1 MALAAGTGYLV
12 KLIYYVSIDTLKM
25 VVQIPVPSLMALTSL
40 MGSLCIVAYCI
51 GFDRLLNK
59 SEVLSNKAFS
69 CSVCSYCAL

>member
-40 MGSLCIVAYCI
+40 MGIYLHNSGKI
-51 GFDRLLNK
+51 
-59 SEVLSNKAFS
+59 SN
-69 CSVCSYCAL
+69 VN

>member
-40 MGSLCIVAYCI
+40 MGIYIADNCIIACCNVKEAAVP
-51 GFDRLLNK
+51 LLANFT
-59 SEVLSNKAFS
+59 AMI
-69 CSVCSYCAL
+69 

>member
-40 MGSLCIVAYCI
+40 MGFGKKFYSQPQNFI
-51 GFDRLLNK
+51 
-59 SEVLSNKAFS
+59 
-69 CSVCSYCAL
+69 